1 MGSYG
6 PCFDFDIDQVA
17 VVTAAVAVKRNA
29 VHPTDELVCAAFIY
43 GCDFFA
49 VALAHELI
57 DVDQF
62 SERNVLRSSRSDWV
76 SGLSLFE
83 R

>member
-1 MGSYG
+1 M
-6 PCFDFDIDQVA
+6 
-17 VVTAAVAVKRNA
+17 TAAVAIKRDA
-29 VHPTDELVCAAFIY
+29 VHPTDELVCAAVIY

-62 SERNVLRSSRSDWV
+62 AERNVLRKLEKRLV
-76 SGLSLFE
+76 FRLVAF
-83 R
+83 

>member
-1 MGSYG
+1 M
-6 PCFDFDIDQVA
+6 
-17 VVTAAVAVKRNA
+17 TTAVAVKRDA
-29 VHPTDELVCAAFIY
+29 VHPTDELVCAAVIY

-62 SERNVLRSSRSDWV
+62 AERNVLRKLKKRLG

>member
-62 SERNVLRSSRSDWV
+62 SERNVLRKLKKRLGFRLV
-76 SGLSLFE
+76 AF
-83 R
+83 

>member
-1 MGSYG
+1 MGRYG
-6 PCFDFDIDQVA
+6 SCFDFDIDQVA
-17 VVTAAVAVKRNA
+17 VVTAAVAIKRDA

-62 SERNVLRSSRSDWV
+62 AERNVLRKLEKRLVFWLV
-76 SGLSLFE
+76 AF
-83 R
+83 

>member
-62 SERNVLRSSRSDWV
+62 AERNVLRKLEKRLVFWLV
-76 SGLSLFE
+76 AF
-83 R
+83 

>member
-1 MGSYG
+1 MRRYG

-17 VVTAAVAVKRNA
+17 VVTAAVAVKRDA
-29 VHPTDELVCAAFIY
+29 VHPTDELVCAAAIY
-43 GCDFFA
+43 GCDFFS

-62 SERNVLRSSRSDWV
+62 SERNVLRKLKKRLGFRLV
-76 SGLSLFE
+76 AF
-83 R
+83 

>member
-1 MGSYG
+1 MGRYG

-17 VVTAAVAVKRNA
+17 VVTATVAVKRDA
-29 VHPTDELVCAAFIY
+29 VHPTDELVCAAVIY

-62 SERNVLRSSRSDWV
+62 AERNVLRKLKKRLGFRLV
-76 SGLSLFE
+76 AF
-83 R
+83 

>member
-17 VVTAAVAVKRNA
+17 VVTAAVAVKRDA
-29 VHPTDELVCAAFIY
+29 VHPTDELVCAAVIY

-49 VALAHELI
+49 VALAHELV

-62 SERNVLRSSRSDWV
+62 SERNVLRKLEKRLVFWLV
-76 SGLSLFE
+76 AF
-83 R
+83 

>member
-1 MGSYG
+1 M
-6 PCFDFDIDQVA
+6 
-17 VVTAAVAVKRNA
+17 TAAVAVKRDA
-29 VHPTDELVCAAFIY
+29 VHPTDEFVCAAVIY

-62 SERNVLRSSRSDWV
+62 TERNVLRK
-76 SGLSLFE
+76 LE
-83 R
+83 K

>member
-1 MGSYG
+1 M
-6 PCFDFDIDQVA
+6 
-17 VVTAAVAVKRNA
+17 TAAVAVKRDA
-29 VHPTDELVCAAFIY
+29 VHPTDEFVCAAVIY

-62 SERNVLRSSRSDWV
+62 SERNVLRKLKKRLGFWLV
-76 SGLSLFE
+76 AF
-83 R
+83 

>member
-1 MGSYG
+1 MGRYG

-17 VVTAAVAVKRNA
+17 VVTAAVAIKRDA

-62 SERNVLRSSRSDWV
+62 SERNVLRKLKKRLGFRLV
-76 SGLSLFE
+76 AF
-83 R
+83 

>member
-1 MGSYG
+1 M
-6 PCFDFDIDQVA
+6 
-17 VVTAAVAVKRNA
+17 TAAVAVKRNA

-62 SERNVLRSSRSDWV
+62 SERNVLRKLKKRLGFRLV
-76 SGLSLFE
+76 AF
-83 R
+83 

>member
-1 MGSYG
+1 M
-6 PCFDFDIDQVA
+6 
-17 VVTAAVAVKRNA
+17 TAAVAVKRDA
-29 VHPTDELVCAAFIY
+29 VHPTDEFVCAAVIY

-62 SERNVLRSSRSDWV
+62 SERNVLRK
-76 SGLSLFE
+76 LE
-83 R
+83 K

>member
-1 MGSYG
+1 MGRYG

-17 VVTAAVAVKRNA
+17 VVTAAVAIKRDA
-29 VHPTDELVCAAFIY
+29 VHPTDELVYAAVIY

-62 SERNVLRSSRSDWV
+62 SERNVLRKLKKRLGFRLV
-76 SGLSLFE
+76 AF
-83 R
+83 

>member
-1 MGSYG
+1 M
-6 PCFDFDIDQVA
+6 
-17 VVTAAVAVKRNA
+17 TAAVAVKRDA
-29 VHPTDELVCAAFIY
+29 VHPTDELVYAAVIY

-62 SERNVLRSSRSDWV
+62 TERNVLRK
-76 SGLSLFE
+76 LE
-83 R
+83 K